1 MILRTTTLFS
11 PRRALRLSLGVL
23 ALSLPL
29 SALAQT
35 PPASTDSAG
44 RPPKAASAGHG
55 TSEASSGQN
64 APGSGSGAPAGA
76 SGSPPAVAPV
86 SSSAVVKLKKEI
98 QGGDFAYRFVSAN
111 GETALTA
118 LTPLPVA
125 TGTDVLVGVPSNV
138 DAKTAKLEVLD
149 STHGNLARLA
159 IKTDAAIPLTESS
172 FTYAQ
177 RINIPVQKGGL
188 GLIGAQVTLADAA
201 KTYNKTTTLQASDGG
216 LARFDNVPLGRELTA
231 TVSYADHKIG
241 STQTLPASR
250 TGDGW
255 SPMAVDWADVK
266 TVPAPVPVPVASA
279 VTPGIPAGNGSAD
292 SAYSRERSDTQAN
305 TNPFGGVL
313 STLVSLLFL
322 GGIFYGVYWLYQT
335 GRLKNVLDKLGLSS
349 AVMAT
354 EAGAAAP
361 SPFAK
366 PAKPPIQP
374 ITDGTVDPFGGVGMA
389 GGGMGAAPLAVV
401 SGPRLVAT
409 MGTYAGTIFPLLG
422 PSMDIGR
429 DPGNPIPLPNDTNTS
444 RRHATLQMTN
454 GQVVLVDNGSSNGTY
469 VNGVR
474 IAGQV
479 PQPLR
484 PGDEV
489 NIGNTRFRFEA

>member
-1 MILRTTTLFS
+1 MIRRITTQFR
-11 PRRALRLSLGVL
+11 PERALRLSLSAL

-29 SALAQT
+29 AVAAQT
-35 PPASTDSAG
+35 PSNSSQGKTPASTGSA
-44 RPPKAASAGHG
+44 PTTAA
-55 TSEASSGQN
+55 TSSGQTT
-64 APGSGSGAPAGA
+64 PA
-76 SGSPPAVAPV
+76 SGSNATSTAPV
-86 SSSAVVKLKKEI
+86 SSSAVIKLTKQI
-98 QGGDFAYRFVSAN
+98 QTGDFAYRFVSAN

-118 LTPLPVA
+118 LMPLPVA
-125 TGTDVLVGVPSNV
+125 TGTDVLIGVPSNV

-149 STHGNLARLA
+149 NTHNDLARFP
-159 IKTDAAIPLTESS
+159 IKTDAPIPLTDSS

-188 GLIGAQVTLADAA
+188 GVVGAQVTLTDAT
-201 KTYNKTTTLQASDGG
+201 KSYNKTTTLQPTDGG
-216 LARFDNVPLGRELTA
+216 LARFDNVPLNKDLTA
-231 TVSYADHKIG
+231 TVTYGDHKL
-241 STQTLPASR
+241 SVTQSLPPTR

-255 SPMAVDWADVK
+255 TPMVVDWADAK
-266 TVPAPVPVPVASA
+266 TVAVPAPVQVAAAAPS
-279 VTPGIPAGNGSAD
+279 TRGDSAD
-292 SAYSRERSDTQAN
+292 SSSHRDRSEVQSNAG
-305 TNPFGGVL
+305 PFSGVF
-313 STLVSLLFL
+313 STLVGLLFL

-335 GRLKNVLDKLGLSS
+335 GRLKNVLDKLGLNS

-354 EAGAAAP
+354 EAGGAAP
-361 SPFAK
+361 SPFDK

-374 ITDGTVDPFGGVGMA
+374 ITDGTADPFGGIGMA
-389 GGGMGAAPLAVV
+389 GGGMGAAPAPVAT
-401 SGPRLVAT
+401 GPRLVAT
-409 MGTYAGTIFPLLG
+409 MGTYAGSIFPLMG
-422 PSMDIGR
+422 PSTDIGR

-474 IAGQV
+474 IPGQT

-484 PGDEV
+484 SGDEV